1 MYAKNHHAG
10 PSGIESANF
19 PADEKASTL
28 VVFLRR
34 KVVEKRTG
42 LCRSS
47 LYAAIAKNEFP
58 KPVPIGAK
66 SVAWIEA
73 EVAAW
78 MHEKI
83 SQRRT

>member
-1 MYAKNHHAG
+1 MQMKNHQTG
-10 PSGIESANF
+10 LSATNNRTF
-19 PADEKASTL
+19 PADETANAL

-34 KVVEKRTG
+34 KVVETRTG
-42 LCRSS
+42 LSRSG
-47 LYAAIAKNEFP
+47 LYAAIARNEFP

-73 EVAAW
+73 EVSAW

-83 SQRRT
+83 SQRS

>member
-1 MYAKNHHAG
+1 MPVDG
-10 PSGIESANF
+10 
-19 PADEKASTL
+19 KASAL

-34 KVVEKRTG
+34 KVVENRTG
-42 LCRSS
+42 LSRSS

-78 MHEKI
+78 MHAKI
-83 SQRRT
+83 SLRT

>member
-1 MYAKNHHAG
+1 MKDHQAQPPTTHG
-10 PSGIESANF
+10 GIGIAIDSLTEC
-19 PADEKASTL
+19 

-34 KVVEKRTG
+34 KSVEQKTG
-42 LCRSS
+42 LSRSS
-47 LYAAIAKNEFP
+47 IYAAIAKNEFP

-78 MHEKI
+78 MHNKI
-83 SQRRT
+83 SQRRV

>member
-1 MYAKNHHAG
+1 MDDK
-10 PSGIESANF
+10 ANA
-19 PADEKASTL
+19 P

-42 LCRSS
+42 LSRSS

-66 SVAWIEA
+66 SVAWVEA

-78 MHEKI
+78 MHAKI
-83 SQRRT
+83 AQRT

>member
-1 MYAKNHHAG
+1 MYAKNHRAA
-10 PSGIESANF
+10 PSAAKNHNLPMDDKAN
-19 PADEKASTL
+19 AL

-42 LCRSS
+42 LSRSS

-66 SVAWIEA
+66 SVAWVEA

-78 MHEKI
+78 MLEKI
-83 SQRRT
+83 SQRV

>member
-1 MYAKNHHAG
+1 MYAKNHRAD
-10 PSGIESANF
+10 PSAAKNHNL
-19 PADEKASTL
+19 PMDDKASAL

-42 LCRSS
+42 LSRSS

-66 SVAWIEA
+66 SVAWVEA
-73 EVAAW
+73 EVSAW
-78 MHEKI
+78 MLEKI
-83 SQRRT
+83 SQRV

>member
-1 MYAKNHHAG
+1 MYAKSHQGG
-10 PSGIESANF
+10 PSAVGSSNV
-19 PADEKASTL
+19 PVDEKASAL

-73 EVAAW
+73 EVVAW

-83 SQRRT
+83 SLRT

>member
-1 MYAKNHHAG
+1 M
-10 PSGIESANF
+10 
-19 PADEKASTL
+19 DDKASAL

-42 LCRSS
+42 LSRSS

-73 EVAAW
+73 EVSAW
-78 MHEKI
+78 MREKI
-83 SQRRT
+83 SQRV

>member
-1 MYAKNHHAG
+1 MYAKNHRAA
-10 PSGIESANF
+10 PLAAENYNL
-19 PADEKASTL
+19 PMDDKASAL

-42 LCRSS
+42 LSRSS

-73 EVAAW
+73 EVSAW

-83 SQRRT
+83 SQRV

>member
-1 MYAKNHHAG
+1 MQTNNQKAGLSAASNHNLHA
-10 PSGIESANF
+10 N
-19 PADEKASTL
+19 EKASAL

-42 LCRSS
+42 LSRSS
-47 LYAAIAKNEFP
+47 LYAAMARNEFP

-66 SVAWIEA
+66 SVAWVEA

-78 MHEKI
+78 MLEKI
-83 SQRRT
+83 SQRT